1 MNVDVALV
9 GVVTVPPVPDIMLHA
24 PVPTEGALPARVT
37 VVNPQV
43 ADLSDLHLHAMLL
56 DPG

>member
-9 GVVTVPPVPDIMLHA
+9 GVVTVPPDPDIILHA
-24 PVPTEGALPARVT
+24 PVPIEGALAARVT

-43 ADLSDLHLHAMLL
+43 AKLV
-56 DPG
+56 

>member
-1 MNVDVALV
+1 MNVDVALA
-9 GVVTVPPVPDIMLHA
+9 GVVTVPPAPETMLHA

-43 ADLSDLHLHAMLL
+43 AA
-56 DPG
+56 PV